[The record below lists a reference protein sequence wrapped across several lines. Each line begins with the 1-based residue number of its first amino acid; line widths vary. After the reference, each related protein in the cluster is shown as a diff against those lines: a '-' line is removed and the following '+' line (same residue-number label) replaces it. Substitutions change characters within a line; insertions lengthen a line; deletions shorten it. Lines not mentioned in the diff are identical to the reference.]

1 MKTLLLTTAMSVAL
15 MGSAFAGFQGNA
27 APPPIC
33 YINDRIN
40 PPANVRT
47 RPNGVIITTLPNG
60 ERVGVID
67 QIRDYDGLWDFVMNA
82 GEGGALDTSQGWV
95 FDQLIRCN

>member
-1 MKTLLLTTAMSVAL
+1 MKKLLLATVMMAAIVSPAL
-15 MGSAFAGFQGNA
+15 AFKGNA
-27 APPPIC
+27 APPPAC

-60 ERVGVID
+60 EHVRVID
-67 QIRDYDGLWDFVMNA
+67 QMREYDGLWDFVMNA
-82 GEGGALDTSQGWV
+82 GEGGALDNPQGWV